1 MTGSIL
7 ILLVDACIVSIGGTV
22 ETAWYWT
29 FDLIGCP
36 GSEPSDSS
44 PGELSISGGLMV
56 NRACLPL

>member
-1 MTGSIL
+1 MTGSIF
-7 ILLVDACIVSIGGTV
+7 ILLVDAWIVSIGGTV
-22 ETAWYWT
+22 ETA

-44 PGELSISGGLMV
+44 PGELSVSGGLMA